1 MDLSYKNIW
10 KITYPIFISLLL
22 QQIVGITDVIFLG
35 KLGEIALSGSAL
47 ASTYFLIIFMV
58 AIGFS
63 TGSQIIMA
71 RRNGEENYQK
81 IGPIY
86 YQATSCL
93 FIVSLIIILTSF
105 FITPLILESII
116 SSSEILDATISYINW
131 RFWGFIPLFIVIMT
145 RSFYI
150 AITKTKILSLA
161 SFCTVSFNV
170 LFNYCF
176 IFGNLGFPKMGIAG
190 AALGS
195 VLAEC
200 VSLLILL
207 IYTYLKVDFIKY
219 GLNKFIYKNIAI
231 IKEILDLSVWTM
243 LQQFISIGSWFLFFL
258 AIEHLGS
265 TSLAIS
271 NIIRSISAIPYMVIN
286 SLAITTGTLVSNLI
300 GSEEDN
306 RVIYCCNK
314 LIKISATLTLPL
326 LIIFIIFRDN
336 ILTLYTTDTNLI
348 EYSKLTYLVMLGANI
363 LGIPAFILFS
373 AISGTGQTKKAMQY
387 EFIATVFYLI
397 HVIWVIFYLKADIAW
412 CWSVD
417 YTYNLLILVFSAY
430 YMYKNKWC
438 CKII

>member
-10 KITYPIFISLLL
+10 NITYPIFISLLL

-47 ASTYFLIIFMV
+47 GSTYFLIIFMV

-63 TGSQIIMA
+63 TGAQIIMA
-71 RRNGEENYQK
+71 RRNGEQNYQK

-93 FIVSLIIILTSF
+93 FIVSLIIILASYY
-105 FITPLILESII
+105 ITPLILRSII
-116 SSSEILDATISYINW
+116 TSSEILDATISYINW

-145 RSFYI
+145 RSFFI
-150 AITKTKILSLA
+150 AITETKILSLA
-161 SFCTVSFNV
+161 SVCTVSFNV

-200 VSLLILL
+200 VSLIVLF

-219 GLNKFIYKNIAI
+219 GLNKFIYKNISI

-265 TSLAIS
+265 TSLAVS
-271 NIIRSISAIPYMVIN
+271 NIIRSISAVPYMVIN

-300 GSEEDN
+300 GSGEDN

-336 ILTLYTTDTNLI
+336 ILMLYTTDTNLI

-363 LGIPAFILFS
+363 LAIPAFILFS

-387 EFIATVFYLI
+387 EFIATIFYLI

-417 YTYNLLILVFSAY
+417 YTYNFFILVFSVY

-438 CKII
+438 CRII

>member
-10 KITYPIFISLLL
+10 NITYPIFISLLL

-47 ASTYFLIIFMV
+47 GSTYFLIIFMV

-63 TGSQIIMA
+63 TGAQIIMA
-71 RRNGEENYQK
+71 RRNGEQNYQK

-93 FIVSLIIILTSF
+93 FAVSLIIIISSF
-105 FITPLILESII
+105 FITPWILGGII
-116 SSSEILDATISYINW
+116 SSSEILEATLSYINW
-131 RFWGFIPLFIVIMT
+131 RFWGFLPLFIIIMT
-145 RSFYI
+145 RSFFI

-161 SFCTVSFNV
+161 SVCTVSFNI

-200 VSLLILL
+200 ISLIVLFVYAYI
-207 IYTYLKVDFIKY
+207 KVDFVKY
-219 GLNKFIYKNIAI
+219 GLNKFIYNNLKI

-265 TSLAIS
+265 TPLAVS
-271 NIIRSISAIPYMVIN
+271 NIIRSISAVPYMVVN

-300 GSEEDN
+300 GSSEDN

-314 LIKISATLTLPL
+314 LIKISAFLTIPL
-326 LIIFIIFRDN
+326 LIILIIFRDN
-336 ILTLYTTDTNLI
+336 VLTLYTNDINLI

-373 AISGTGQTKKAMQY
+373 AISGTGQTRKAMQY
-387 EFIATVFYLI
+387 ELIATVFYLI
-397 HVIWVIFYLKADIAW
+397 HVIWIIFYLKADIAW
-412 CWSVD
+412 CWGVD
-417 YTYNLLILVFSAY
+417 YTYNLLILIFSAY